1 MPIPDTTTGRLS
13 STWAYTLAVPKR
25 DPHDI
30 LGVERDAGMAA
41 VKAAWRKLARA
52 HHPDLTGSDAE
63 AVRAATARMAEI
75 NAAYDLIRR
84 LDAERGAGIHD
95 SASRG
100 ASTHSGS
107 GAAETDAPRRRP
119 AGPPRPR
126 PTRPV
131 TGRVDTSDTL
141 RPRNTTFGPGI
152 RMGGAG
158 TPPRARPADRQPPRA
173 SDPTGP
179 TRSRRREGWTPP
191 PEPALGEAQAL
202 ELTFGKFHGHTLGQ
216 VADFEPSYIDW
227 LAATISHDPDVVAA
241 ARVIRRRL
249 DDRGIRRRSRPPR
262 RPIASAD

>member
-1 MPIPDTTTGRLS
+1 
-13 STWAYTLAVPKR
+13 VPKR

-30 LGVERDAGMAA
+30 LGVERGAGMAA

-52 HHPDLTGSDAE
+52 HHPDLTGSDAA

-75 NAAYDLIRR
+75 NAAYDLIRQ
-84 LDAERGAGIHD
+84 LDAEGRAGIRD
-95 SASRG
+95 G
-100 ASTHSGS
+100 ASAGGERAQAGGTAGTE
-107 GAAETDAPRRRP
+107 APPRRT

-131 TGRVDTSDTL
+131 TGRVDTSDTF

-152 RMGGAG
+152 RMGRAG

-179 TRSRRREGWTPP
+179 TRSRRAESWTPP
-191 PEPALGEAQAL
+191 PEPALEEAQAL
-202 ELTFGKFHGHTLGQ
+202 ELKFGKFHGHSLGE

-249 DDRGIRRRSRPPR
+249 DELGIRRRTRPPR
-262 RPIASAD
+262 RPIISAD